1 MFDGFTKEDFQKAIA
16 ANPAAWG
23 FGVSAEDAAK
33 AERKAANEAHKARVA
48 AKAAQPTT
56 LTESAA
62 AAPQLTNL
70 QQFQSGVQSIN
81 EGYQQQLGQLASSG
95 QYDRQS
101 EILDAG
107 SHFRVNAANEV
118 EALMNELGLTQEDL
132 KQSVK
137 GSSNDLFMDL
147 GVGNLALHDINDI
160 NLSTSAGAPNVRD
173 VAAQGGPVNTTSDQL
188 GGYTLEERVDKK
200 IDEQALG
207 LIAAAATGGVG
218 LTTWSPAIAA
228 AAKGAAISGGLNA
241 AQGGDLESTLKA
253 GAKGGATGLAT
264 LGLDKIP
271 GLGTLR
277 QADNFGG
284 SFVSGSTNSL
294 VSQAIATGE
303 ISLEDAAKAGLI
315 NMGVETAKDVYEDTV
330 FTADGNLKV
339 GVDSVNHKILGEG
352 PNLKDWE
359 YDIAKISNSTDLHGF
374 LGENGAL
381 AKLTGLD
388 IGRLPTTYLGKAL
401 KAIGLANRP
410 EYDPD
415 GMYAEDKA
423 RAEQSAENQYRATM
437 DEANISVGSGEIS
450 ENEWRS
456 IERTAREAARVA
468 GVEAQ
473 ELFWQRTAP
482 YQEEFFDVTT
492 PRGESP
498 ITGAHTENPYGESSG
513 LGLFSGSF
521 GKQGT
526 PAPISTGTSVF
537 DNTLQFTPEDDP
549 EFKAFMDRNP
559 IASIDTSKTPISDEA
574 LLGKPPAAEI
584 TQEQQLADY
593 WQENPQALE
602 QAMRDNP
609 EAWGMVSEDELLNG
623 GIINDGG
630 IIDSIEKED
639 IPFVEKEDI
648 PFVEKEDIPFVEKVD
663 LPSFERVAIPTFEK
677 EEIPIVEKEE
687 IPVSTSTPSGGG
699 GSERESSDRRRK
711 EAEED
716 DELFRLAKIVQV
728 EGIPEDVREAVMGRI
743 KGIIAGRGQR
753 GSVAGDVTAARD
765 RKSTTRVSRE
775 DIDKRPRRT
784 VEDIEDD
791 EIQKAI
797 DEAGK

>member
-1 MFDGFTKEDFQKAIA
+1 MAMFDGFTKEDFQKAIA
-16 ANPAAWG
+16 ANPEAWD

-62 AAPQLTNL
+62 AAAPQLTNL
-70 QQFQSGVQSIN
+70 QQFQAGVQSIN
-81 EGYQQQLGQLASSG
+81 EGYQQQLGKIASSG

-101 EILDAG
+101 QILDAG
-107 SHFRVNAANEV
+107 SHLRVNAANEV
-118 EALMNELGLTQEDL
+118 EALMNELGLTQKDL

-160 NLSTSAGAPNVRD
+160 DLSTSAGAPNVRD
-173 VAAQGGPVNTTSDQL
+173 VAAQGGPVKTTSNQL
-188 GGYTLEERVDKK
+188 GGYTLAERVDKK

-218 LTTWSPAIAA
+218 LTTWSPVIAA

-315 NMGVETAKDVYEDTV
+315 NMGVETAKDVYDDSV

-339 GVDSVNHKILGEG
+339 GVDSVNNEILTQET
-352 PNLKDWE
+352 LD
-359 YDIAKISNSTDLHGF
+359 KISNSTNVHGL
-374 LGENGAL
+374 LGKNGAL
-381 AKLTGLD
+381 SKLTGLD

-401 KAIGLANRP
+401 KAIGLADRP
-410 EYDPD
+410 IYDPE
-415 GMYAEDKA
+415 GTHAEDRDAGKQA
-423 RAEQSAENQYRATM
+423 AKDQYRATM
-437 DEANISVGSGEIS
+437 DEATISVNSGEIS

-456 IERTAREAARVA
+456 IERTAAEAAREA
-468 GVEAQ
+468 GALAEDV
-473 ELFWQRTAP
+473 FIQRTAP
-482 YQEEFFDVTT
+482 YQEEFFDITT

-498 ITGAHTENPYGESSG
+498 ITGIHTENPYGKSSG

-526 PAPISTGTSVF
+526 PAPISTGTPVF

-574 LLGKPPAAEI
+574 LLGI
-584 TQEQQLADY
+584 
-593 WQENPQALE
+593 
-602 QAMRDNP
+602 
-609 EAWGMVSEDELLNG
+609 VSEDELLNG

-639 IPFVEKEDI
+639 IPSFEKEDI

-677 EEIPIVEKEE
+677 EEIPIVEEEE
-687 IPVSTSTPSGGG
+687 IPVSTSTPSGGGGG

-716 DELFRLAKIVQV
+716 DELFRLAKIVQI
-728 EGIPEDVREAVMGRI
+728 EGIPEDVRAAVMGRI

-753 GSVAGDVTAARD
+753 GSVEGDVTAARD
-765 RKSTTRVSRE
+765 RKATTRVSRE